1 MKLQILQEN
10 LLKAVS
16 LTSRF
21 TSTRAQLPILG
32 NILLFASKSKLNV
45 SSTNLEISASIS
57 IGAKVEKDGEVSIPS
72 RILLELISNLPKE
85 TLTLEAQKE
94 QLKISTSSFSSNVL
108 GMNTSDF
115 PKVPSLIHKEK
126 GTLLPTGEFSKALSK
141 VIFASSN
148 DETRPILTGVLFIFE
163 AGVLNLVSTDGFRLS
178 LNKIKIKDSK
188 LKTRFVLPKNI
199 LSEVGRVEAEGDIL
213 LEVSEKEKQVI
224 FGIGDTVLSSRLLEG
239 EFPDFV
245 KILPKSSVLKMLV
258 DKEDLLR
265 AVKLSAPFA
274 RDNANIVK
282 LTINK
287 DQLIIMAEGSS
298 SGSQETKIDV
308 KVESSF
314 AKASEDSEFEIA
326 FSFKFLEDFLG
337 SVDGEEVKM
346 EFSGV
351 DKPGVFTDPTNP
363 DYLHLIMPVKIQE

>member
-1 MKLQILQEN
+1 
-10 LLKAVS
+10 
-16 LTSRF
+16 
-21 TSTRAQLPILG
+21 
-32 NILLFASKSKLNV
+32 
-45 SSTNLEISASIS
+45 
-57 IGAKVEKDGEVSIPS
+57 
-72 RILLELISNLPKE
+72 
-85 TLTLEAQKE
+85 
-94 QLKISTSSFSSNVL
+94 
-108 GMNTSDF
+108 MNTSDF

-126 GTLLPTGEFSKALSK
+126 GTLLPTEEFLKALSK